1 MSGCEHTPSGTF
13 AEDLEHWIDQ
23 WTDPRQRKTFVMKA
37 RVLWTHQPLHAIGLF
52 RLSSWCRRHHIPML
66 PEMLRRLNI
75 VLYGLDIVSSIPI
88 GGGLYLPHTV
98 GTVIMAER
106 IGRNVTIVS
115 NVTIGMRHT
124 GVFPTIGD
132 DVYIGAGARVLGPIT
147 IGGGAVIGAN
157 AVVLTDIPPGAT
169 AVGVPAKIIR
179 KSEQERQD
187 AMPEARA
194 EH

>member
-1 MSGCEHTPSGTF
+1 MNRRDHAVNGTF
-13 AEDLEHWIDQ
+13 AEDWRRWTDM
-23 WTDPRQRKTFVMKA
+23 WTDPSQRKRFVTKA
-37 RVLWTHQPLHAIGLF
+37 RVLWTYQPLHAIALF
-52 RLSSWCRRHHIPML
+52 RLSSWCRRRRIPML

-75 VLYGLDIVSSIPI
+75 VLYGLDVVSSIPI

-98 GTVIMAER
+98 GTVIMAQR

-124 GVFPTIGD
+124 AVFPTIGD

-147 IGGGAVIGAN
+147 IGDGAVIGAN
-157 AVVLTDIPPGAT
+157 AVVLTDVPPGAT
-169 AVGVPAKIIR
+169 AVGVPARIIQ
-179 KSEQERQD
+179 KSGQGRQD
-187 AMPEARA
+187 TMAEART